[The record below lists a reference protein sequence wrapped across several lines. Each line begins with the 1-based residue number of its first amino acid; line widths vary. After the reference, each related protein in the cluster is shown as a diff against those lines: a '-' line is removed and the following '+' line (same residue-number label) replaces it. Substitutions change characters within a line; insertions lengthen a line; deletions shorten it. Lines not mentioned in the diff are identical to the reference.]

1 MANMQVILLER
12 VPKLGQMGE
21 VVNVKP
27 GFARNYLIPQRKALR
42 ATKRTLEDFERR
54 RVQLEANNL
63 QAKEE
68 AQKLAGKVDGQSV
81 TILRQA
87 GEAGIL
93 YGSVNARDVAQA
105 FTEAGITLDRRQI
118 LLDEPIKTLGIH
130 RVTVALHPEVE
141 VTVTV
146 NVARTQEEA
155 DIQAGKLQPTAEGEG
170 EDEASE
176 EERSLIGEIEALVG
190 FG

>member
-1 MANMQVILLER
+1 MAAMQVILLER

-21 VVNVKP
+21 VVSVKP

-87 GEAGIL
+87 GEAGNL
-93 YGSVNARDVAQA
+93 YGSVNARDIAKA
-105 FTEAGITLDRRQI
+105 FTDAGITLDRQQI
-118 LLDEPIKTLGIH
+118 RLDEPIKTLGVH

-155 DIQAGKLQPTAEGEG
+155 DIQAGKLRPPAEGEEG
-170 EDEASE
+170 AAE

>member
-155 DIQAGKLQPTAEGEG
+155 DIQAGKLQPTVEGEG
-170 EDEASE
+170 ADEASE

>member
-1 MANMQVILLER
+1 MAAMQVILLER

-27 GFARNYLIPQRKALR
+27 GFARNFLIPQGKALR

-68 AQKLAGKVDGQSV
+68 AQKLAGKVNGQSV

-87 GEAGIL
+87 GEAGNL
-93 YGSVNARDVAQA
+93 YGSVSARDIAKA
-105 FTEAGITLDRRQI
+105 FTDAGITLDRSQI
-118 LLDEPIKTLGIH
+118 RLDAPLKTLGIH
-130 RVTVALHPEVE
+130 EVTVALHPEVE

-146 NVARTQEEA
+146 NIARTQEEA
-155 DIQAGKLQPTAEGEG
+155 DIQAGKAQPQAD
-170 EDEASE
+170 EDEGTD

>member
-1 MANMQVILLER
+1 MQVILLER
-12 VPKLGQMGE
+12 APKLGQMGQ

-27 GFARNYLIPQRKALR
+27 GFARNFLIPQGKALR
-42 ATKRTLEDFERR
+42 ATKATLEDFERR

-68 AQKLAGKVDGQSV
+68 AQRLAARVDRQSV

-87 GEAGIL
+87 SETASL
-93 YGSVNARDVAQA
+93 YGSVTARDVAKA
-105 FTEAGITLDRRQI
+105 FTDAGITLDRAQVR
-118 LLDEPIKTLGIH
+118 LDEPIKSLGVH
-130 RVTVALHPEVE
+130 QVTVALHPEVE

-155 DIQAGKLQPTAEGEG
+155 DIQAGRAPPTGADEEGEG
-170 EDEASE
+170 QEQSLED
-176 EERSLIGEIEALVG
+176 SLLAELARLENA
-190 FG
+190 

>member
-1 MANMQVILLER
+1 MAAMQVILLER

-27 GFARNYLIPQRKALR
+27 GFARNFLIPQGKALR
-42 ATKRTLEDFERR
+42 ATKRTLDDFEKR

-68 AQKLAGKVDGQSV
+68 AQKLAGKVNGQSV

-87 GEAGIL
+87 GEAGNL
-93 YGSVNARDVAQA
+93 YGSVSSRDIAKA
-105 FTEAGITLDRRQI
+105 FTDAGITLDRSQI
-118 LLDEPIKTLGIH
+118 RLEAPLKTLGIH
-130 RVTVALHPEVE
+130 EVTVALHPEVE

-146 NVARTQEEA
+146 NIARIQEEA
-155 DIQAGKLQPTAEGEG
+155 DVQAGKAQPQAD
-170 EDEASE
+170 EDDTSD

>member
-1 MANMQVILLER
+1 MAAMQVILLER

-27 GFARNYLIPQRKALR
+27 GFARNFLIPQGKALR

-68 AQKLAGKVDGQSV
+68 AQKLAGKVNGQSV

-87 GEAGIL
+87 GEAGNL
-93 YGSVNARDVAQA
+93 YGSVSARDIANA
-105 FTEAGITLDRRQI
+105 FTDAGITLDRAQI
-118 LLDEPIKTLGIH
+118 RIDAPLKTLGIH
-130 RVTVALHPEVE
+130 EVTVALHPEVE

-146 NVARTQEEA
+146 NIARTQEEA
-155 DIQAGKLQPTAEGEG
+155 DVQAGRARPQA
-170 EDEASE
+170 EDEDE
-176 EERSLIGEIEALVG
+176 DDEQSLIGEIEALVG